1 MSSST
6 GLPSLFVGHGAPT
19 LPPDPC
25 PAREFMV
32 RLGDGLPQSASIRGL
47 DAGEVVL
54 VSLP

>member
-19 LPPDPC
+19 LPLDPC
-25 PAREFMV
+25 PARGFMV
-32 RLGDGLPQSASIRGL
+32 RLGDDLPRPASIRAL

-54 VSLP
+54 VGLP